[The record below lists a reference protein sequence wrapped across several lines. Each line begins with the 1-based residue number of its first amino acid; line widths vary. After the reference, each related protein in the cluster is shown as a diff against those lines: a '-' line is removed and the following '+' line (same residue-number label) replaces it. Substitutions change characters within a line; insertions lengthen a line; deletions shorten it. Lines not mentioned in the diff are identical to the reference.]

1 MKKVLLA
8 GGAILALATAN
19 GQIKFD
25 PSIDT
30 AFMNTEFKLPA
41 SPLSTQVL
49 FIGGVDMVETTPT
62 YGNPGGQKV
71 AKQWHDFIGFT
82 PLTAEDCVDDPNAIG
97 WASVNHEMISADANI
112 GDGGGM
118 TVFKIRRD
126 AATDSIIVVEQTLA
140 DGRIGKFF
148 NVDFANTVGET
159 GMNCGGI

>member
-82 PLTAEDCVDDPNAIG
+82 PDNATGTSDLG
-97 WASVNHEMISADANI
+97 WVSVNHEMVEQDNLI

-118 TVFKIRRD
+118 TTFKIKREG
-126 AATDSIIVVEQTLA
+126 DSLVIVNQTLG
-140 DGRIGKFF
+140 DGRSGTFF
-148 NVDFANTVGET
+148 NVDFVNTVG
-159 GMNCGGI
+159 